1 MKISGRVVSTKP
13 ISLSRAAKLVSRF
26 VAVENGSSPAVS
38 IYLQRT
44 SDAFNRL
51 VQYHSKTKNT
61 ITLDSVRE
69 IEKQII
75 NDVESD
81 GHATTAAKKK
91 KKKKRKKNSGS
102 KKNRVDS

>member
-1 MKISGRVVSTKP
+1 MKITGRVVSTKP

-26 VAVENGSSPAVS
+26 SAVENGASPAVS

-51 VQYHSKTKNT
+51 VQYHSMTKNS
-61 ITLDSVRE
+61 ITE
-69 IEKQII
+69 IEKPII

-81 GHATTAAKKK
+81 GHEKT
-91 KKKKRKKNSGS
+91 KKRKKKTENSGS
-102 KKNRVDS
+102 KKSKLDS